1 MPWEVSG
8 VMEKRKQF
16 LADYESGEWTMTD
29 LCRVYEITRPT
40 GYAVL
45 QRYAGEGEAGLGER
59 SRAPKR
65 HPNQTA
71 AEIEKQKLGVRRKH
85 PRWGPPTLDKPLE
98 RQNNPT
104 PR

>member
-29 LCRVYEITRPT
+29 LCRAYEITRPT

-45 QRYAGEGEAGLGER
+45 QRYAGEGEAGRGVLSPAAKKQPHPKGVGYEETAPRLCRHNPRLGPPPFKEPPR
-59 SRAPKR
+59 RTN
-65 HPNQTA
+65 NQT
-71 AEIEKQKLGVRRKH
+71 G
-85 PRWGPPTLDKPLE
+85 
-98 RQNNPT
+98 
-104 PR
+104 

>member
-29 LCRVYEITRPT
+29 LCRAYEITRPT

-45 QRYAGEGEAGLGER
+45 QRYAGEGEAGLEER
-59 SRAPKR
+59 SRAAKR
-65 HPNQTA
+65 HPNQTV
-71 AEIEKQKLGVRRKH
+71 AEIEEQVLG
-85 PRWGPPTLDKPLE
+85 
-98 RQNNPT
+98 
-104 PR
+104 